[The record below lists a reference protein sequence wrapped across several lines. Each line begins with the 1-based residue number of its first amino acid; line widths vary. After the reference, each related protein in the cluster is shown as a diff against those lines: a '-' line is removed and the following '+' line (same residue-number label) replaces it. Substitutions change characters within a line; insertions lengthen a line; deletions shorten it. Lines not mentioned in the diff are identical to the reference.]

1 MIPRQGKKN
10 LAGKRWVESF
20 QAVAS
25 FRPNLRLL
33 SAIEGC
39 DFFAKM
45 LAVTFRFRNW
55 RDFFIAL
62 VKEDLI

>member
-1 MIPRQGKKN
+1 MVPRKGEKRQKK
-10 LAGKRWVESF
+10 LAGKCWVESF

-25 FRPNLRLL
+25 FRPNLKLL

-45 LAVTFRFRNW
+45 LAVTFRF
-55 RDFFIAL
+55 
-62 VKEDLI
+62 